1 MVSKKAIAI
10 DGNCLF
16 YRCFYATIK
25 QLTYFE
31 SKQLKPTNALNL
43 FIRIVIKLIRSN
55 NYDYGIVAFDYSKDT
70 FRKKKLKTYKEG
82 RKKMP
87 NELVCQISDIKQCV
101 NLMGIKK
108 IEVEN
113 FEADDIIGSFS
124 KLMTQNNVYTEIFSS
139 DKDMLQLVNEFT
151 TVKLLKKGISDF
163 IEYNLNNFPINF
175 FGLFPN
181 QVVDFKAISGDKSDH
196 LQGVRGIGIKTSI
209 ELLKAYK
216 TLDNIYLNLDKLTR
230 KNKEKF
236 VVDKDDVY
244 LCKDLV
250 TIRTN
255 LFDGANSNDFNLGAV
270 NYVELLNFT
279 RVNKLDSLSH
289 WIEKLFLK

>member
-25 QLTYFE
+25 QLPYFE
-31 SKQLKPTNALNL
+31 SKKLKPTNALSL
-43 FIRIVIKLIRSN
+43 FIRIIVKLIKSN
-55 NYDYGIVAFDYSKDT
+55 NYDYGLVAFDHSKDT

-87 NELVCQISDIKQCV
+87 SELLCQISDIKKCV

-108 IEVEN
+108 IEAEN

-139 DKDMLQLVNEFT
+139 DKDMLQLINEFT
-151 TVKLLKKGISDF
+151 IVKLLKTGISDF
-163 IEYNLNNFPINF
+163 VEYNLNNFSSNF

-196 LQGVRGIGIKTSI
+196 LQGIKGIGVKTSI
-209 ELLKAYK
+209 ELLKTYK
-216 TLDNIYLNLDKLTR
+216 TLDNIYLNLDNFTK

-236 VVDKDDVY
+236 VNAKDDVY
-244 LCKDLV
+244 LFKDLA

-255 LFDGANSNDFNLGAV
+255 LFDGFNLNDFKLGAI
-270 NYVELLNFT
+270 NYIDLMNFT
-279 RVNKLDSLSH
+279 RANKLDSLSY
-289 WIEKLFLK
+289 